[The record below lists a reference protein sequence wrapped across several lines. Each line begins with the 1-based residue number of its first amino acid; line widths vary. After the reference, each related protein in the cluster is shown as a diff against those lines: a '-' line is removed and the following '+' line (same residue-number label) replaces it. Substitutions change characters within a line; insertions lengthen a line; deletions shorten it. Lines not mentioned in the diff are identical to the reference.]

1 MTDIEKIQAMIETAY
16 LYIPYDSEALRI
28 NYVDTD
34 AGTFQTT
41 GEESGDSIVMTFS
54 EVDLERDMFYRLQL
68 LDLKDVE

>member
-1 MTDIEKIQAMIETAY
+1 MTDIKKVIRMIDASY
-16 LYIPYDSEALRI
+16 IYIPYDHEALRI

-34 AGTFQTT
+34 TGLFHTT
-41 GEESGDSIVMTFS
+41 GEESGDEIAISFD

>member
-34 AGTFQTT
+34 AGTFHTT

-54 EVDLERDMFYRLQL
+54 EVDLERDMFYSLKL
-68 LDLKDVE
+68 LDFKDIE

>member
-1 MTDIEKIQAMIETAY
+1 MTDLEKVIAIIDASY

-34 AGTFQTT
+34 AGTFHTT

-68 LDLKDVE
+68 LDFKDIE

>member
-1 MTDIEKIQAMIETAY
+1 MVDLDKVRAMIETAY

-34 AGTFQTT
+34 AGTFHTT

-54 EVDLERDMFYRLQL
+54 EVDLERDMFYSLKL
-68 LDLKDVE
+68 LDFKDIE

>member
-1 MTDIEKIQAMIETAY
+1 MTDLEKVIAMIDAAY
-16 LYIPYDSEALRI
+16 LYIPYDHEALRI

-34 AGTFQTT
+34 TGTFHTT
-41 GEESGDSIVMTFS
+41 GEESGDSIVMSFD